1 MKHIDAIQPLID
13 SIAQA
18 RKAKKLTQE
27 ELGRR
32 LGLPQSYISR
42 LESGWLDVRLSGIV
56 EIARYFGLEMM
67 LVPVAMVPTVNSAI
81 GEGKATRAQVKPLYT
96 LDDLEEESL

>member
-1 MKHIDAIQPLID
+1 MKHAAAIQPLIA

-18 RKAKKLTQE
+18 RKAKNLSQT

-42 LESGWLDVRLSGIV
+42 LESGRLDIRLSGIV
-56 EIARYFGLEMM
+56 EIARYLGLELM
-67 LVPVAMVPTVNSAI
+67 LVPATMVSTVSSVV
-81 GEGKATRAQVKPLYT
+81 GEGKAARTQVKPLYT
-96 LDDLEEESL
+96 LDDSEEDSL

>member
-18 RKAKKLTQE
+18 RKAKKLTQAD
-27 ELGRR
+27 LGKR

-42 LESGWLDVRLSGIV
+42 LESGQLDIRLSGIV
-56 EIARYFGLEMM
+56 EIARYLGLEMM
-67 LVPVAMVPTVNSAI
+67 LVPVTMVPTVSSVV
-81 GEGKATRAQVKPLYT
+81 GEGTAARTQVKPLYT
-96 LDDLEEESL
+96 LDDLEEDNL